1 MGIFLVR
8 RMKLTQEIVD
18 WGDSF
23 GAGLFL
29 RDGAALGMDVLE
41 EKSSCRDQ
49 WLGRC

>member
-8 RMKLTQEIVD
+8 QMKLTQEIVD
-18 WGDSF
+18 WGDLF
-23 GAGLFL
+23 GAGLIF

-49 WLGRC
+49 WLCRC